1 MSTGQGYDNTD
12 KTIAAVILTGA
23 IILLPGGYFTYN
35 LYQKLG
41 DAQAEIETTK
51 ADSEKVSGQLQE
63 KESEI
68 KDVQANL
75 VAREAELID
84 MKDKLAARTAELE
97 AIRKDL
103 ERTKAAFQRLAQ
115 DRETLATCLTGVV
128 AALASLDEGS
138 EADALIMLGRVESS
152 CEASGSI
159 IESISSSSSSDIP
172 LTSS

>member
-75 VAREAELID
+75 VAREAELV
-84 MKDKLAARTAELE
+84 ARTSELEARTSELE

-103 ERTKAAFQRLAQ
+103 ERLAQ
-115 DRETLATCLTGVV
+115 DRETLATCLTGGV

>member
-63 KESEI
+63 KEREI
-68 KDVQANL
+68 KDVQAEL
-75 VAREAELID
+75 VARTAELV
-84 MKDKLAARTAELE
+84 ARTAELE

-103 ERTKAAFQRLAQ
+103 ERLAQ

>member
-63 KESEI
+63 KEREI
-68 KDVQANL
+68 EDVQANL
-75 VAREAELID
+75 VAREAELV
-84 MKDKLAARTAELE
+84 ARTAELE

-103 ERTKAAFQRLAQ
+103 ERLAQ

>member
-63 KESEI
+63 KEREI
-68 KDVQANL
+68 KDVQAEL
-75 VAREAELID
+75 VARTAELV
-84 MKDKLAARTAELE
+84 ARTAELE
-97 AIRKDL
+97 AIREDL
-103 ERTKAAFQRLAQ
+103 ERLAQ